1 MIGVPSHAMTLS
13 IVSYFSRALQRWIQ
27 KENSPVESLI
37 VILIAAIAV
46 YIVFKILTGII
57 RFVIS
62 LVIIG
67 GVIFLLL
74 QFLS

>member
-1 MIGVPSHAMTLS
+1 MD
-13 IVSYFSRALQRWIQ
+13 Q
-27 KENSPVESLI
+27 KENPSVESLI
-37 VILIAAIAV
+37 VIVVAAIAV

-62 LVIIG
+62 LAIVG
-67 GVIFLLL
+67 VVIFLLV

>member
-1 MIGVPSHAMTLS
+1 M
-13 IVSYFSRALQRWIQ
+13 
-27 KENSPVESLI
+27 ESLI
-37 VILIAAIAV
+37 AILIAAIAV

-62 LVIIG
+62 LAIVGVVI
-67 GVIFLLL
+67 VLLL

>member
-1 MIGVPSHAMTLS
+1 M
-13 IVSYFSRALQRWIQ
+13 
-27 KENSPVESLI
+27 ESLI

-62 LVIIG
+62 LAIVG
-67 GVIFLLL
+67 GVILLLL

>member
-1 MIGVPSHAMTLS
+1 MIGVPLHAITCC
-13 IVSYFSRALQRWIQ
+13 IVSYFSRALQRWNRRRVAQ
-27 KENSPVESLI
+27 LESLI
-37 VILIAAIAV
+37 VIIVAAIAV

-62 LVIIG
+62 LAIVG
-67 GVIFLLL
+67 VVIFLLL